1 MSKKQQI
8 LSAATAITLFAI
20 AAPAAAGDI
29 SDEPYRSEIKSC
41 IAEVAN
47 NANYADATRVRHTV
61 IEKRRSRRGY
71 VYTIDTSV
79 FTDSDD
85 LATREYAS
93 YCIARGEDT
102 LVKFTIDEVAG

>member
-1 MSKKQQI
+1 MNKRQQI

-20 AAPAAAGDI
+20 AAPATA
-29 SDEPYRSEIKSC
+29 DELNEVRHRSEIKSC

-47 NANYADATRVRHTV
+47 NANYEDATRVRHMV
-61 IEKRRSRRGY
+61 VEKRRSRRGL

-85 LATREYAS
+85 LAAREYAS
-93 YCIARGEDT
+93 YCIARGEDK
-102 LVKFTIDEVAG
+102 LVKFTIDQVSG

>member
-1 MSKKQQI
+1 MSKRQQI

-20 AAPAAAGDI
+20 AAPATAGD
-29 SDEPYRSEIKSC
+29 SNDARHLSEIKSC

-61 IEKRRSRRGY
+61 IEKRRSRRGF
-71 VYTIDTSV
+71 VYSIDTSV

-85 LATREYAS
+85 QATREYVS

-102 LVKFTIDEVAG
+102 LVKFTIDEVSG